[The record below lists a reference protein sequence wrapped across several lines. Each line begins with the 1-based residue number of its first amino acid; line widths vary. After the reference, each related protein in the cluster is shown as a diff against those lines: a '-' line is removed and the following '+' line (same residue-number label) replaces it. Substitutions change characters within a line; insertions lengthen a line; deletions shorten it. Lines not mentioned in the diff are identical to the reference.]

1 MEEGSS
7 RGRANRP
14 GRPPPPPPP
23 PDPLLI
29 RTG

>member
-7 RGRANRP
+7 RGP
-14 GRPPPPPPP
+14 GHKARPPPPPP